1 MSLFQEIRDASRAV
15 AERADFVRI
24 DEAALKK
31 YALAIPAAEM
41 AAQKLDPSRHF
52 LDRGADTA
60 AFIVTLDTI
69 NFGSGWFPHLKKRP
83 GLSGYFTIA
92 SALNDFFRAEG
103 PLTMS
108 RLVHLNGAECAR
120 IFGQDAEGPL
130 AYELMQRFAT
140 ALNDL
145 GRLLIDSYR
154 GSFTALIES
163 AGNSAEQLVRLLSAM
178 PFFDD
183 VAQFRDKRVPFYK
196 RAQLTA
202 ADLALAFDGQGW
214 GRFDDLGE
222 LTIFADNLV
231 PHVLRMDG
239 VLRYDPDLA
248 ARIDREELI
257 RAGSVEEVEIRAGA
271 LHAVELMVAELRG
284 AGRPTTAMSI
294 DFLLW
299 NRGQRPQYKLAKP
312 RHRTRTVFY

>member
-1 MSLFQEIRDASRAV
+1 MRVFQEIRGACRNV
-15 AERADFVRI
+15 TEGAEFVRI
-24 DEAALKK
+24 DHARLQS
-31 YALAIPAAEM
+31 YALALSGAEM
-41 AAQKLDPSRHF
+41 DAPTLDPSCHF
-52 LDRGADTA
+52 LNRGVDTA

-92 SALNDFFRAEG
+92 SSLTDFFRAEG
-103 PLTMS
+103 PLS
-108 RLVHLNGAECAR
+108 PSWLAHLTAGECTR
-120 IFGQDAEGPL
+120 IFGQDPGDAIVR
-130 AYELMQRFAT
+130 ELMERFAA

-145 GRLLIDSYR
+145 GRLLIDFHG
-154 GSFTALIES
+154 GSFSTLIES
-163 AGNSAEQLVRLLSAM
+163 AGNSAEQLIRLLSAM

-183 VAQFRDKRVPFYK
+183 FANWRGQRVPFYK

-202 ADLALAFDGQGW
+202 ADLARAFEGQGL

-239 VLRYDPDLA
+239 VLSYDPGLA

-257 RAGSVEEVEIRAGA
+257 APGSHEEVEIRAGA
-271 LHAVELMVAELRG
+271 LHAVELMVAELRK
-284 AGRPTTAMSI
+284 AGRPGTAMNI
-294 DFLLW
+294 DFILW
-299 NRGQRPQYKLAKP
+299 NRGHRAQYKLAKP

>member
-15 AERADFVRI
+15 AERADFVRV
-24 DEAALKK
+24 DHAALKK
-31 YALAIPAAEM
+31 YALALPDAEM
-41 AAQKLDPSRHF
+41 AAPKLDPSRHF
-52 LDRGADTA
+52 LDSGADTA
-60 AFIVTLDTI
+60 AFFVTLDTI

-83 GLSGYFTIA
+83 GLSGYFTVA
-92 SALNDFFRAEG
+92 SALNDLFHTEG
-103 PLTMS
+103 PLTVS
-108 RLVHLNGAECAR
+108 RLAHLSAGECAR
-120 IFGQDAEGPL
+120 IFGQDPGNAI
-130 AYELMQRFAT
+130 ACELMERFAS

-154 GSFTALIES
+154 GSFTTLIES
-163 AGNSAEQLVRLLSAM
+163 AGNSAERLVGLLSAM

-183 VAQFRDKRVPFYK
+183 VAQYRGNRVPFYK

-202 ADLALAFDGQGW
+202 ADLALAFDRQGW

-239 VLRYDPDLA
+239 VLRYEPGLA

-257 RAGSVEEVEIRAGA
+257 PAGAPEETEIRAGA
-271 LHAVELMVAELRG
+271 LHAVELMVAELRR
-284 AGRPTTAMSI
+284 AGRPVTAMSI

-299 NRGQRPQYKLAKP
+299 NRGQRPEYKLAKP
-312 RHRTRTVFY
+312 RHRTRSVFY

>member
-1 MSLFQEIRDASRAV
+1 VSLFQEIRDASRAV

-24 DEAALKK
+24 DETTLKR
-31 YALAIPAAEM
+31 YALALPALEM
-41 AAQKLDPSRHF
+41 APKLDPSCHF
-52 LDRGADTA
+52 LDHGADTA

-69 NFGSGWFPHLKKRP
+69 NFGSGWFPYLKKRP
-83 GLSGYFTIA
+83 GLSGYFTVA
-92 SALNDFFRAEG
+92 SALTDLFRAEG

-108 RLVHLNGAECAR
+108 QLAHLRGADCAR
-120 IFGQDAEGPL
+120 IFGQDLGNTIAR
-130 AYELMQRFAT
+130 ELMERFAT

-154 GSFTALIES
+154 RSFSNLIES
-163 AGNSAEQLVRLLSAM
+163 SGNSAEQLVRLLSAM

-183 VAQFRDKRVPFYK
+183 VAEYRGDRVPFYK
-196 RAQLTA
+196 RAQITA
-202 ADLALAFDGQGW
+202 ADLALAFDGHGL

-239 VLRYDPDLA
+239 VLLYDPDLC

-257 RAGSVEEVEIRAGA
+257 HPGSLEEVEIRAAA
-271 LHAVELMVAELRG
+271 LHAVELMVAELRP
-284 AGRPTTAMSI
+284 AGRPATAMSI

-299 NRGQRPQYKLAKP
+299 NRGQRPEYKFAKP

>member
-1 MSLFQEIRDASRAV
+1 VSLFQEIRDASRAV

-31 YALAIPAAEM
+31 YALALPAAEM
-41 AAQKLDPSRHF
+41 AAPTLDPSRHF

-83 GLSGYFTIA
+83 GLSGYFTVA
-92 SALNDFFRAEG
+92 SALNDLFRAEG
-103 PLTMS
+103 PLTAS
-108 RLVHLNGAECAR
+108 RLAHLNGAECAR
-120 IFGQDAEGPL
+120 IFEQDTESPL
-130 AYELMQRFAT
+130 ACELMQRFAT

-163 AGNSAEQLVRLLSAM
+163 AGNSAEKLVRLLSAI

-183 VAQFRDKRVPFYK
+183 VAKCRGQRVPFYK

-202 ADLALAFDGQGW
+202 ADDVVPPEFSRQYVEAKQKNKEDVVLVELPKADHFDLIDPRSTAW
-214 GRFDDLGE
+214 AHIED
-222 LTIFADNLV
+222 A
-231 PHVLRMDG
+231 VLR
-239 VLRYDPDLA
+239 
-248 ARIDREELI
+248 
-257 RAGSVEEVEIRAGA
+257 
-271 LHAVELMVAELRG
+271 
-284 AGRPTTAMSI
+284 
-294 DFLLW
+294 LL
-299 NRGQRPQYKLAKP
+299 
-312 RHRTRTVFY
+312 

>member
-15 AERADFVRI
+15 AERANFVRI
-24 DEAALKK
+24 DHSVLKT

-103 PLTMS
+103 PLTAS
-108 RLVHLNGAECAR
+108 RLVHLNGAECTR
-120 IFGQDAEGPL
+120 IFGQDAESPL
-130 AYELMQRFAT
+130 ACELMQRFAT

-154 GSFTALIES
+154 GSFTAIIES

-178 PFFDD
+178 PFFED
-183 VAQFRDKRVPFYK
+183 VAECR
-196 RAQLTA
+196 
-202 ADLALAFDGQGW
+202 
-214 GRFDDLGE
+214 
-222 LTIFADNLV
+222 
-231 PHVLRMDG
+231 
-239 VLRYDPDLA
+239 
-248 ARIDREELI
+248 
-257 RAGSVEEVEIRAGA
+257 
-271 LHAVELMVAELRG
+271 
-284 AGRPTTAMSI
+284 
-294 DFLLW
+294 
-299 NRGQRPQYKLAKP
+299 
-312 RHRTRTVFY
+312 

>member
-1 MSLFQEIRDASRAV
+1 VSLFKEIRDASRAV
-15 AERADFVRI
+15 AERAEFVRI
-24 DEAALKK
+24 DHSVLKK

-60 AFIVTLDTI
+60 AFIVTLDTV
-69 NFGSGWFPHLKKRP
+69 NFGSGWFPHLKKRA

-92 SALNDFFRAEG
+92 SALNDLFRAEG
-103 PLTMS
+103 PLTAS
-108 RLVHLNGAECAR
+108 RLADLNGAECAS
-120 IFGQDAEGPL
+120 ILGQDPESPL

-163 AGNSAEQLVRLLSAM
+163 AGDSAERLVQLLSAM

-183 VAQFRDKRVPFYK
+183 VAQYRDQRVPFYK

-202 ADLALAFDGQGW
+202 ADLALAFDGRGW

-231 PHVLRMDG
+231 PHVLHIDG
-239 VLRYDPDLA
+239 VLRYNPDLA

-257 RAGSVEEVEIRAGA
+257 PAGSVEEVEIRAGA
-271 LHAVELMVAELRG
+271 LHAVELMAAELSG
-284 AGRPTTAMSI
+284 AGRPATAMSI

-299 NRGQRPQYKLAKP
+299 NRGQSPLYKLAKP

>member
-1 MSLFQEIRDASRAV
+1 MNLFQEIRDASRAV

-24 DEAALKK
+24 DHSALKK
-31 YALAIPAAEM
+31 YALAIPEAEM

-92 SALNDFFRAEG
+92 SALNDLFRAEG
-103 PLTMS
+103 PLTAS
-108 RLVHLNGAECAR
+108 RLAHLSGAECAR
-120 IFGQDAEGPL
+120 IFGQDAGN
-130 AYELMQRFAT
+130 AIACELMERFAT

-163 AGNSAEQLVRLLSAM
+163 AGNSAERLVRLLAAM

-183 VAQFRDKRVPFYK
+183 VAQCRDQRVPFYK

-202 ADLALAFDGQGW
+202 ADLVLAFDRQGW

-248 ARIDREELI
+248 ARIDREDLI
-257 RAGSVEEVEIRAGA
+257 PAGSVEEVEIRAGA

-284 AGRPTTAMSI
+284 AGRPATAMSI

-299 NRGQRPQYKLAKP
+299 NRGQSPQYKLAKP